1 MRASI
6 EMLNKLPDGMVL
18 SAEQQKQKKAME
30 KQYANAII
38 ALGRPGPDPFAALS
52 AEIAQVGQPLEGSDA
67 ANTIPRQHG
76 GIGAAVSR
84 GAAGSSA
91 RRDLQPSFLGSVNDR
106 QARGAQEDGSDGGGD
121 V

>member
-1 MRASI
+1 MREAI
-6 EMLNKLPDGMVL
+6 DMLNNLPGGMVL

-38 ALGRPGPDPFAALS
+38 ALVRPGPDPFAALS

-67 ANTIPRQHG
+67 ANTIPRQSG

-84 GAAGSSA
+84 VAADSSA
-91 RRDLQPSFLGSVNDR
+91 RRNLPFFNDR
-106 QARGAQEDGSDGGGD
+106 QARGAQEDDSDGNGD